1 MLTRCSRKFQ
11 STGLSGRSLEDLVH
25 LIAPSFKLSWK
36 ATTKPKRIVYPT
48 DFASLLSD
56 KQNALMDEF
65 VTAWE
70 KTLNVKA
77 DRISLA
83 DAWVKNP
90 PQDAGNK
97 QPLGDYLGN
106 VSKTSTCFC
115 QVQRFFLTCKKQ
127 ATYDAFC
134 YGFYHNYDT
143 FRSAFKAKFGEA
155 PYAEPN
161 VAEQWC
167 VFTPREPC

>member
-83 DAWVKNP
+83 DAWAKNP

-106 VSKTSTCFC
+106 VSKPAPA
-115 QVQRFFLTCKKQ
+115 LP
-127 ATYDAFC
+127 
-134 YGFYHNYDT
+134 G
-143 FRSAFKAKFGEA
+143 AKILSNMQKIGD
-155 PYAEPN
+155 
-161 VAEQWC
+161 VRC
-167 VFTPREPC
+167 VLLRLLPQL